1 MRMHQIIVVAD
12 RRAMVNEKNHLE
24 NEFSQAEAVLPI
36 QFYGGRRGTR
46 STEPLRRLM
55 VAMLFDAV
63 RCFQTKFESR
73 QPARQQEFAEVQSWL
88 FSDKDNGPFSFKA
101 VCDGLEIDPQAI
113 RKGLT
118 DWQQQKLSG
127 EKPRMIRRSA
137 AAAAWRI
144 SRLSR
149 AKSN

>member
-1 MRMHQIIVVAD
+1 MAD
-12 RRAMVNEKNHLE
+12 VRAMINERNHLD

-46 STEPLRRLM
+46 RTEPLRRLM

-63 RCFQTKFESR
+63 RCFQTKLESR

-88 FSDKDNGPFSFKA
+88 FSDKENGPFSFKA

-113 RKGLT
+113 RKELT
-118 DWQQQKLSG
+118 HWQQQRLSG

-137 AAAAWRI
+137 APAARRI
-144 SRLSR
+144 SR
-149 AKSN
+149 